1 MNKIKNISI
10 LGSFFGLWIA
20 TLFSQESQIIVA
32 FALIFSFGILHGAN
46 DLVLIKKVQQNNKT
60 LSFVKIL
67 IGYIVIVGLGFV
79 LFNFMPLFA
88 LVLFI
93 IVSAYHFGEQH
104 WQIIGSEIPKWKKL
118 LLQFIYGLF
127 VLSMVFYFHQSEVQ
141 QIIFGITQFN
151 LPAYLLTTLFVF
163 SGILL
168 MLNVCYFSIIS
179 LRFRTRIIKEAF
191 YLLVFAIVFYT
202 SNLIWGFALYFV
214 LWHSIPSL
222 ADQIRFLYGSF
233 NWENFIAYFKSAFL
247 YWVISLIG
255 IALLYYFL
263 KETKI
268 FNALFFSSLAAIT
281 FPHVVVILKM
291 TKSIKK
297 S

>member
-20 TLFSQESQIIVA
+20 TLFSQNSQIIVA
-32 FALIFSFGILHGAN
+32 FTLIFSFGILHGAN

-93 IVSAYHFGEQH
+93 LVSAYHFGEQH
-104 WQIIGSEIPKWKKL
+104 WQIIGSEIQKWKKFI
-118 LLQFIYGLF
+118 LQFIYGLF

-168 MLNVCYFSIIS
+168 MLIACYFSIIS
-179 LRFRTRIIKEAF
+179 LLFRTRIIKEAF

-233 NWENFIAYFKSAFL
+233 NWGNFIAYFKSAFL
-247 YWVISLIG
+247 YWLISLIG

-263 KETKI
+263 NETKI
-268 FNALFFSSLAAIT
+268 FNALFFSTLAAIT

-291 TKSIKK
+291 TQSIKK